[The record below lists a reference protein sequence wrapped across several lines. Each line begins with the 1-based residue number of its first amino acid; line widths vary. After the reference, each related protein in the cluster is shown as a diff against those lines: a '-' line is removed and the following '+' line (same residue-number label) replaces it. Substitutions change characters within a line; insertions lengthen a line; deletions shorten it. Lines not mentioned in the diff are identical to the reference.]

1 MELGKVIPVS
11 RPQHSHCT
19 GGAVPDDF
27 KDLCQLWQ
35 SSTLSLLQEAW
46 LNYSE
51 SHPCLGSTPLPRAS
65 ANFRHGIM
73 ERALGQ
79 ESGDQ
84 FPVHTYKV
92 LFDQHRKH
100 HWNVLDLS
108 LSHLLDSASADRCQS
123 QKQEAGPDDH
133 SRLK

>member
-1 MELGKVIPVS
+1 MRTKHKGFLIAPRLFCCAARVRKHKHRESTPVS
-11 RPQHSHCT
+11 KSLVVGYGTWESHPCLQT
-19 GGAVPDDF
+19 SVFPLYYSGAVPDDF

-84 FPVHTYKV
+84 FSSTYI
-92 LFDQHRKH
+92 Q
-100 HWNVLDLS
+100 
-108 LSHLLDSASADRCQS
+108 
-123 QKQEAGPDDH
+123 GII
-133 SRLK
+133 